1 MARKVMALAA
11 KPDNM
16 SSISR
21 THVAEGENQLPQD
34 IFWFSYVHP
43 YKGSSPGQGIDKE
56 GDTESEVNI
65 SR

>member
-1 MARKVMALAA
+1 MFLFKFHLKRICHQTPKNEFFRTSRMAWKVMALAA

-34 IFWFSYVHP
+34 IF
-43 YKGSSPGQGIDKE
+43 
-56 GDTESEVNI
+56 
-65 SR
+65 